1 MRARLVSL
9 VLVLSVA
16 SVEGA
21 ARGDLRLVNNGYEG
35 LVVTI
40 TDHVP
45 QQHCNHV
52 VQGLKVRRLV
62 PVPLSHKTVIKGNM
76 SHSDTHC
83 GALPLQ
89 HFLTESPFL
98 SEYKTSSRDKHS

>member
-9 VLVLSVA
+9 VLVMSVA
-16 SVEGA
+16 CVEGA

-62 PVPLSHKTVIKGNM
+62 PLPLSTRDCHQEPCE
-76 SHSDTHC
+76 SFTHTQC
-83 GALPLQ
+83 GPPPL
-89 HFLTESPFL
+89 HG
-98 SEYKTSSRDKHS
+98 

>member
-9 VLVLSVA
+9 VLVMSVA
-16 SVEGA
+16 CVVGA

-52 VQGLKVRRLV
+52 VQGLKVRRLA
-62 PVPLSHKTVIKGNM
+62 PLPLSTRVCHQDPA
-76 SHSDTHC
+76 SHSLTQC
-83 GALPLQ
+83 GPPPL
-89 HFLTESPFL
+89 HG
-98 SEYKTSSRDKHS
+98 

>member
-1 MRARLVSL
+1 MRARLL
-9 VLVLSVA
+9 LFVLVLSVV
-16 SVEGA
+16 SVDGA

-52 VQGLKVRRLV
+52 VQGLKVRCLI
-62 PVPLSHKTVIKGNM
+62 PM
-76 SHSDTHC
+76 
-83 GALPLQ
+83 
-89 HFLTESPFL
+89 PFSL
-98 SEYKTSSRDKHS
+98 

>member
-1 MRARLVSL
+1 MRARLVSF
-9 VLVLSVA
+9 VLVMSVA
-16 SVEGA
+16 CVVGA

-52 VQGLKVRRLV
+52 VQGLKVRRF
-62 PVPLSHKTVIKGNM
+62 VPLPLSLPVSSGPTGVI
-76 SHSDTHC
+76 HSL
-83 GALPLQ
+83 AVRSASSPR
-89 HFLTESPFL
+89 LTDRNIISP
-98 SEYKTSSRDKHS
+98 